1 MRRRKRP
8 HVARLPFWRCR
19 RFFDLLRSDLIFFA
33 HCRHGAARLDRGDH
47 GGGEDGV
54 DDGGGE
60 DGQWWCCWWRGL
72 VKERSQAKVCTW
84 A

>member
-47 GGGEDGV
+47 GGGPPLVVRMVLMMVVVRMDNGGV
-54 DDGGGE
+54 VGGE
-60 DGQWWCCWWRGL
+60 GW
-72 VKERSQAKVCTW
+72 
-84 A
+84 

>member
-33 HCRHGAARLDRGDH
+33 HSHHAVARLDHGDDDRGD
-47 GGGEDGV
+47 GDGV
-54 DDGGGE
+54 EG
-60 DGQWWCCWWRGL
+60 W
-72 VKERSQAKVCTW
+72 
-84 A
+84 

>member
-33 HCRHGAARLDRGDH
+33 HCRQVRLVLIVVIMVVVRMVLMMVVVRMDNG
-47 GGGEDGV
+47 GVVGGED
-54 DDGGGE
+54 
-60 DGQWWCCWWRGL
+60 W
-72 VKERSQAKVCTW
+72 
-84 A
+84 

>member
-33 HCRHGAARLDRGDH
+33 HCPHGVACLDRADDH
-47 GGGEDGV
+47 V
-54 DDGGGE
+54 DDGGV
-60 DGQWWCCWWRGL
+60 DGGDGW
-72 VKERSQAKVCTW
+72 
-84 A
+84 

>member
-33 HCRHGAARLDRGDH
+33 HYHHAVACLGRTD
-47 GGGEDGV
+47 
-54 DDGGGE
+54 DDGGDDGVIGGE
-60 DGQWWCCWWRGL
+60 GW
-72 VKERSQAKVCTW
+72 
-84 A
+84 